1 MARATHGVSSGS
13 WYYEVTIKP
22 PQNGEDGHVRLGWCT
37 EMGDVQAPVTN
48 RYHLLLLLHCSYL
61 FLLSPLPFAT
71 DRHH

>member
-48 RYHLLLLLHCSYL
+48 RYYCYTVHRDGKRPGARY
-61 FLLSPLPFAT
+61 
-71 DRHH
+71 